1 MTGTLAVAHGGTGVT
16 TGVDAANYFL
26 NQLSTGSSTPVDAD
40 YYISQYVGGGNT
52 TTTYHRR
59 PMSALWAYIKGK
71 IGTVGSAS
79 EPVYFSSGVATK
91 GSKYAGGTEVTLNG
105 TSKAAST
112 ASFYAPTG
120 AGTSGYVLQSAG
132 SGAPTWINATNS
144 NTASTIVKRDASGNF
159 SAGTIT
165 AALSGN
171 ASTATKTGVA
181 AIWLYPEKN
190 NEINFGG
197 TNTSTTIYFGYRAKD
212 SRPIPTK
219 FVFGNTT
226 GTADLQAKT
235 VYLGSGTT
243 SYISSTQYTGNAATA
258 TTATSATSATSAG
271 KLSAAD
277 KGSTTNPIYFS
288 NGIPAA
294 CTYELKATLNNAT
307 QWGVGYY
314 STTTN
319 VTSTDAGTAG
329 QYLIAGGTAAPS
341 WTSSLIGS
349 AAMTLTAGKFPNL
362 TANRSYLYANGL
374 AITNSGTANDQG
386 WVRVVGSSEN
396 DTVLEIATGDDGN
409 QADAAT
415 TREEIAVRQYGS
427 GNDIRREIKLF
438 DKSGNTIF
446 NNNVFIQKTST
457 TANTASYGEL
467 TLGNAAAVSTT
478 TAHSEGRIRL
488 YSANTGSHYIQGTST
503 TSNYTHYLPNS
514 TGWIVTA
521 GNGTSTGAGSSSQ
534 PVYIST
540 AGVATAVDSV
550 SDAYINWGGPSKTG
564 TFTPLDAGIEPIF
577 GANRFAGVAASAV
590 ESLYSTDGG
599 STWVAYGDSD
609 SNKRA
614 FFTNYGG
621 SYVLGKNSTK
631 GATDGGNFQ
640 LKIILT
646 ANNIYTYISKLYIYI
661 STNGGQGCKVSIE
674 GLKNGAST
682 YTSIK
687 EATSINGWSGYNV
700 INNLSFCMSSNSSH
714 TSYYQKVAFIFTQ
727 TGISGN
733 YTGLNV
739 LGIKGIGGVGWT
751 TPSTLAKYGQTY
763 TYDADCNSSFA
774 GNVSPSANNSKNL
787 GSSSYRWA
795 KLYIGTA
802 DTYGGATNPIYWNGG
817 VPAACTYNLKASL
830 NNATQWGVAY
840 YSTTTNVTSTTAG
853 TAGYL
858 LQSNATSAPTWIQAT
873 NANTASTIV
882 KRDASGNFSAGTITA
897 ALSGNASTA
906 TKLATA
912 RAING
917 TNFDGSAAITT
928 TKWGTARNITVKDS
942 DETNSATAVSV
953 DGSAN
958 ITLKLPATIKASIT
972 GNVSG
977 SSGSCTGN
985 AATATS
991 ATKATQDGDGNV
1003 IKDTYIKKSV
1013 GTTAG
1018 DLLYFSAANTPARLA
1033 KGSNGQVLMVNS
1045 SGNLSW
1051 GTVSTSDTKVTNTL
1065 NTTSKFYITGTTSAT
1080 TNTGTQIFDTGVY
1093 VDTTAGKLV
1102 ATTVYGAVWNDYAEY
1117 REVPQEVE
1125 AGRCVKE
1132 NGKGQLIQ
1140 TMARLEP
1147 AANIVSDTFGF
1158 AIGET
1163 DKAKTAIAVCG
1174 RVLAYPYES
1183 KVTYAPG
1190 DAVCSGP
1197 NGTISKMSREEI
1209 INYPDRIVG
1218 TVSEIPTYET
1228 WGTGNVPVKN
1238 RIWIKIK

>member
-1 MTGTLAVAHGGTGVT
+1 MSGTLGVAHGGTGAT
-16 TGVDAANYFL
+16 TAAGARANLGTLGSKLANSYEGMTNMAGADNVWIRTTSQGIIPYQSGGAGSGHGGLGTSSWYFA
-26 NQLSTGSSTPVDAD
+26 T
-40 YYISQYVGGGNT
+40 
-52 TTTYHRR
+52 
-59 PMSALWAYIKGK
+59 AYIDNIYGKLNGDITGNAATATSAGKLSAADKGSTTNP
-71 IGTVGSAS
+71 I
-79 EPVYFSSGVATK
+79 YFSSGVPAACTYNLK
-91 GSKYAGGTEVTLNG
+91 ATLNDATQWG
-105 TSKAAST
+105 VAYYSTTTNVTS
-112 ASFYAPTG
+112 TG
-120 AGTSGYVLQSAG
+120 AGTSGYLLQGNGSA
-132 SGAPTWINATNS
+132 APSWIQATNS
-144 NTASTIVKRDASGNF
+144 NTASTIVKRDGSGNF

-181 AIWLYPEKN
+181 AIWLYPEQN

-219 FVFGNTT
+219 FVFGNST

-258 TTATSATSATSAG
+258 TTATSATSATNADTVDSYHLGIAGYYRFVKDVKITTNAEFYVTITFDRGYVPSLNKMRFTAAYDNINGEVYLDKDSYHTLWNAYVTNYNSCNIVGIAMAYNSPSLKGYLKLRKPNASGEYTVHYEGTHEATSMTASTTAPSGVTFTDVICGQNYNVPIKSTSTITASSFTGNLTGNVTGNATSATSATSAG

-288 NGIPAA
+288 SGVPAA

-319 VTSTDAGTAG
+319 VTSTGAGTAG

-341 WTSSLIGS
+341 WVGYLMAQEATP
-349 AAMTLTAGKFPNL
+349 TLTAGNHPNL
-362 TANRSYLYANGL
+362 TKGRGYLYNNAL
-374 AITNSGTANDQG
+374 IFTNSGIVGDQG
-386 WVRVVGSSEN
+386 WVKLFGTTEN
-396 DTVLEIATGDDGN
+396 DTVLEIATGDNGN
-409 QADAAT
+409 AANNNAS
-415 TREEIAVRQYGS
+415 REEIAVRQYGAD
-427 GNDIRREIKLF
+427 NAMKREIKLF
-438 DKSGNTIF
+438 NKNGDTVHYNPLRL
-446 NNNVFIQKTST
+446 NNS
-457 TANTASYGEL
+457 TANTNSLFLDSTQNNTVYNYAKLYISALGTAGNGTANGTAGATYLLLGNNIARS
-467 TLGNAAAVSTT
+467 TTDGAGLGNAAGYIRLYDTGTNYLQIAYDGGWSNKDLTVVSSTSAT
-478 TAHSEGRIRL
+478 ENTAAYSYIYIGNNKNVSSTSAHSEGRIRI
-488 YSANTGSHYIQGTST
+488 YSAATSYHQIAGTST
-503 TSNYTHYLPNS
+503 TSAYTHYLPNS
-514 TGWIVTA
+514 TGWVVTA
-521 GNGTSTGAGSSSQ
+521 GNGTSTGAGSSTQ
-534 PVYIST
+534 PIYIST
-540 AGVATAVDSV
+540 AGVATA
-550 SDAYINWGGPSKTG
+550 ITG
-564 TFTPLDAGIEPIF
+564 AI
-577 GANRFAGVAASAV
+577 
-590 ESLYSTDGG
+590 
-599 STWVAYGDSD
+599 
-609 SNKRA
+609 
-614 FFTNYGG
+614 
-621 SYVLGKNSTK
+621 
-631 GATDGGNFQ
+631 
-640 LKIILT
+640 
-646 ANNIYTYISKLYIYI
+646 ANN
-661 STNGGQGCKVSIE
+661 
-674 GLKNGAST
+674 
-682 YTSIK
+682 
-687 EATSINGWSGYNV
+687 
-700 INNLSFCMSSNSSH
+700 
-714 TSYYQKVAFIFTQ
+714 
-727 TGISGN
+727 
-733 YTGLNV
+733 
-739 LGIKGIGGVGWT
+739 T
-751 TPSTLAKYGQTY
+751 T
-763 TYDADCNSSFA
+763 
-774 GNVSPSANNSKNL
+774 
-787 GSSSYRWA
+787 
-795 KLYIGTA
+795 
-802 DTYGGATNPIYWNGG
+802 
-817 VPAACTYNLKASL
+817 
-830 NNATQWGVAY
+830 
-840 YSTTTNVTSTTAG
+840 
-853 TAGYL
+853 
-858 LQSNATSAPTWIQAT
+858 
-873 NANTASTIV
+873 
-882 KRDASGNFSAGTITA
+882 
-897 ALSGNASTA
+897 GNAATA

-912 RAING
+912 RKING
-917 TNFDGSAAITT
+917 TDFDGSAAITT
-928 TKWGTARNITVKDS
+928 SSWGTARNVTVQDS
-942 DETNSATAVSV
+942 DGTNSATAVSV
-953 DGSAN
+953 DGSAA

-1183 KVTYAPG
+1183 KATYAPG

-1197 NGTISKMSREEI
+1197 NGTVSKMSREEI